1 MQESGVYL
9 ILKGCKDVR
18 VGNQRYQYHAG
29 EFVCYTVD
37 LPIMTEYHTADGC
50 YLDLRLFFDLDL
62 MREIIDELHAQ
73 NFAFPPASK
82 QNVVSLASP
91 ELVRAFELLMSLTQR
106 LQDLPILLPLAKKA
120 IYYYLLTSEQGGTLR
135 QIALQ
140 NSNGQRI
147 VQAVEWLKQHYN
159 ETFDI
164 EELAKRSN
172 MSVSGFYA
180 QFKQM
185 TGMSPLQYQKNLRL
199 TKAQSLIKAGNTSIS
214 TAAFETGYDSLPQFS
229 REYKRYFG
237 HSPRKDLQG

>member
-1 MQESGVYL
+1 MLTALINQTLPLISGKKAELGVKTSISELFVFHSEQDLRDVSQLQESGVCL

-91 ELVRAFELLMSLTQR
+91 ELVRAFELLMSLTQ
-106 LQDLPILLPLAKKA
+106 LLLF
-120 IYYYLLTSEQGGTLR
+120 I
-135 QIALQ
+135 
-140 NSNGQRI
+140 
-147 VQAVEWLKQHYN
+147 
-159 ETFDI
+159 D
-164 EELAKRSN
+164 
-172 MSVSGFYA
+172 
-180 QFKQM
+180 
-185 TGMSPLQYQKNLRL
+185 
-199 TKAQSLIKAGNTSIS
+199 
-214 TAAFETGYDSLPQFS
+214 
-229 REYKRYFG
+229 
-237 HSPRKDLQG
+237 